1 LFFAFSKTLGI
12 MLLPINFL
20 IEFGVLGALLLM
32 TRWAKFGRRLLVASV
47 LLLALCGFTPLGSL
61 LMYPLE
67 SRFPPWD
74 ASRGAPDGI
83 VVLGGGIDPDPT
95 AAHGEAAFSSSAGR
109 VISAAQLAHRFPNAR
124 ILYSG
129 GSANFLNDSS
139 AREADYA
146 VKVFE
151 GLGIPKERLII
162 ERESR
167 NTFENAEF
175 SKKLADPKPGERWLL
190 LTSAFHM
197 PRSIGIFRKVGFAVE
212 ACPVDWRLAG
222 RKDLTHFPAQ
232 SEEGLQHANLAVREW
247 LGLIAYRLTGRTDEL
262 FPGPTSTN

>member
-12 MLLPINFL
+12 MLLPINLL
-20 IEFGVLGALLLM
+20 IELGLLGVLLLL
-32 TRWAKFGRRLLVASV
+32 TRWAKLGRGLLVASA
-47 LLLALCGFTPLGSL
+47 LLFAICGFTPVGSL

-74 ASRGAPDGI
+74 ASHGAPDGI
-83 VVLGGGIDPDPT
+83 VVLGGGIDADPS
-95 AAHGEAAFSSSAGR
+95 AAHGEAVFSNSAGR
-109 VISAAQLAHRFPNAR
+109 IISAAMLAHRFPNAR

-129 GSANFLNDSS
+129 GSANYLNDTS

-146 VKVFE
+146 AKVFE
-151 GLGIPKERLII
+151 GLGIAKERLII

-190 LTSAFHM
+190 VTSAFHM
-197 PRSIGIFRKVGFAVE
+197 PRSVGIFRKVGFAVE
-212 ACPVDWRLAG
+212 PCPVDWRLAG
-222 RKDLTHFPAQ
+222 EKDLTHFPIQ
-232 SEEGLQHANLAVREW
+232 SEDGLEYTNLAVREW

-262 FPGPTSTN
+262 FPGPASTN

>member
-12 MLLPINFL
+12 MLLPINLL
-20 IEFGVLGALLLM
+20 IVLGLLGVLLLL
-32 TRWAKFGRRLLVASV
+32 TRWARLGRALLVASA
-47 LLLALCGFTPLGSL
+47 LLLALCGFTPVGSL

-83 VVLGGGIDPDPT
+83 VVLGGAIDPDPA
-95 AAHGEAAFSSSAGR
+95 AAHGEAAYSSSAGR
-109 VISAAQLAHRFPNAR
+109 IISAAMLAHRFPNAR

-129 GSANFLNDSS
+129 GSANFLSDTS
-139 AREADYA
+139 AKEADYA

-151 GLGIPKERLII
+151 GLGIAKERLII

-212 ACPVDWRLAG
+212 PCPVDWRLAG
-222 RKDLTHFPAQ
+222 RRDLTHFPAQ
-232 SEEGLQHANLAVREW
+232 SEEGLQHTNLAVREW

>member
-1 LFFAFSKTLGI
+1 MSKTLGI
-12 MLLPINFL
+12 MLLPLNLL
-20 IEFGVLGALLLM
+20 IEVGLLGVVLLF
-32 TRWAKFGRRLLVASV
+32 TRWAKFGRALMVVALLV
-47 LLLALCGFTPLGSL
+47 LAICGFTPIGSL

-74 ASRGAPDGI
+74 SSRGAPDGI
-83 VVLGGGIDPDPT
+83 VVLGGAIDTDPS
-95 AAHGEAAFSSSAGR
+95 AGHGEAAFSHSAGR
-109 VISAAQLAHRFPNAR
+109 IIAAAQLAHRYPTAR

-129 GSANFLNDSS
+129 GNANFLSDAS
-139 AREADYA
+139 AKEADYA
-146 VKVFE
+146 AKVFE

-175 SKKLADPKPGERWLL
+175 SKRLADPKPGEHWLL

-197 PRSIGIFRKVGFAVE
+197 PRSVGIFRKVGFEVE
-212 ACPVDWRLAG
+212 PCPVDWRLAG
-222 RKDLTHFPAQ
+222 RSDLMHFPSF
-232 SEEGLQHANLAVREW
+232 SEDGLQHTNLAVREW

-262 FPGPTSTN
+262 FPAPATN